1 MSHNTER
8 LGDLLDSLVPVLVER
23 LHETGLGE
31 IEIERDGAMV
41 RVRAEDRGAPVPSAP
56 AAAAPRGAAPGVT
69 PASAAATPSAA
80 DERRHSVR
88 STAVGFVKLAPDIH
102 VGGKVAKGSLVATV
116 DVLGVAVDVRAD
128 HGGIVAKLRC
138 ATGDPVEYGQEL
150 FLVESVGEGKL

>member
-1 MSHNTER
+1 MPHNTER
-8 LGDLLDSLVPVLVER
+8 LGELLDSLVPVLVER

-31 IEIERDGAMV
+31 IEIERDGAIV
-41 RVRAEDRGAPVPSAP
+41 RVRAEDLGAPVSSAPAPAAPRGGTP
-56 AAAAPRGAAPGVT
+56 AAAAPAPT
-69 PASAAATPSAA
+69 AA
-80 DERRHSVR
+80 DDRRHPVC

-116 DVLGVAVDVRAD
+116 DVLGVAVEVRAD

-150 FLVESVGEGKL
+150 FLLESVGEGKL

>member
-1 MSHNTER
+1 MPHNTER

-31 IEIERDGAMV
+31 IEIERDGAIV
-41 RVRAEDRGAPVPSAP
+41 RVRAEDLSAPVASVPAPVASRGGVP
-56 AAAAPRGAAPGVT
+56 AAAAVPT
-69 PASAAATPSAA
+69 AA
-80 DERRHSVR
+80 DERRHPVR

-116 DVLGVAVDVRAD
+116 DVLGVAVEVRAD

-150 FLVESVGEGKL
+150 FLLESVGEGKL

>member
-1 MSHNTER
+1 MPHNTER

-31 IEIERDGAMV
+31 IEIERDGAIV
-41 RVRAEDRGAPVPSAP
+41 RVRAEDLDAPVPSAP
-56 AAAAPRGAAPGVT
+56 AATAPRGAT
-69 PASAAATPSAA
+69 SSAAAVAAPSAA
-80 DERRHSVR
+80 DERRHPVR

-102 VGGKVAKGSLVATV
+102 VGGKVTKGSLVATV
-116 DVLGVAVDVRAD
+116 DVLGVAVEVRAD

-150 FLVESVGEGKL
+150 FLLESVGEGKL

>member
-1 MSHNTER
+1 MPHDTER
-8 LGDLLDSLVPVLVER
+8 LGDLLDSLVPVLIDR

-31 IEIERDGAMV
+31 IEIERDGATV
-41 RVRAEDRGAPVPSAP
+41 RVRAEELAAPVAAAPAASAP
-56 AAAAPRGAAPGVT
+56 RGGTPVAAAAAPTV
-69 PASAAATPSAA
+69 A
-80 DERRHSVR
+80 DDRRHPVR

-128 HGGIVAKLRC
+128 HAGIVAKLRC

-150 FLVESVGEGKL
+150 FLLESVGEVKA

>member
-1 MSHNTER
+1 MAHNTER
-8 LGDLLDSLVPVLVER
+8 LGELLDSLVPVLVER

-31 IEIERDGAMV
+31 IEIERDGAIV
-41 RVRAEDRGAPVPSAP
+41 RVRAEDLGAPVTAAPAPSAPRVGTPVAAAAAP
-56 AAAAPRGAAPGVT
+56 AAA
-69 PASAAATPSAA
+69 
-80 DERRHSVR
+80 DDRRHPVR

-128 HGGIVAKLRC
+128 HAGIVAKLRC

-150 FLVESVGEGKL
+150 FLLESVGEGKL

>member
-8 LGDLLDSLVPVLVER
+8 LGELLDSLVPVLIER

-31 IEIERDGAMV
+31 IEIERDGAIV
-41 RVRAEDRGAPVPSAP
+41 RVRAEDLGAPAVSAP
-56 AAAAPRGAAPGVT
+56 APAAPRGGT
-69 PASAAATPSAA
+69 PAAAVPAPTAA
-80 DERRHSVR
+80 DDRRHPVR

-102 VGGKVAKGSLVATV
+102 VGGKVAKGALVATV
-116 DVLGVAVDVRAD
+116 DVLGVAVEVRAD

-150 FLVESVGEGKL
+150 FLVESVGEVKA

>member
-1 MSHNTER
+1 MPHETER
-8 LGDLLDSLVPVLVER
+8 LGELLDSLVPVLVER

-31 IEIERDGAMV
+31 IEIERDGATV
-41 RVRAEDRGAPVPSAP
+41 RVRAEDLGAPAATAPAPAAPRSATSSAA
-56 AAAAPRGAAPGVT
+56 AAAAPT
-69 PASAAATPSAA
+69 AA
-80 DERRHSVR
+80 DDRRHPVR

-116 DVLGVAVDVRAD
+116 DVLGVAVEVRAD

-150 FLVESVGEGKL
+150 FLVESVGEVKA

>member
-1 MSHNTER
+1 MAHDTER

-31 IEIERDGAMV
+31 IEIERDGAIV
-41 RVRAEDRGAPVPSAP
+41 RVRAEDLGAPAVAAPALAAPRGGAP
-56 AAAAPRGAAPGVT
+56 AAAAAA
-69 PASAAATPSAA
+69 PSAA
-80 DERRHSVR
+80 DERRHPVR

-116 DVLGVAVDVRAD
+116 DVLGVAVEVRAD

-138 ATGDPVEYGQEL
+138 ASGDPVEYGQEL
-150 FLVESVGEGKL
+150 FLLESVGEGKL

>member
-1 MSHNTER
+1 MAHDTER

-31 IEIERDGAMV
+31 IEIERDGATV
-41 RVRAEDRGAPVPSAP
+41 RVRAEDLGAPAVAAPTPGAPRAGVPT
-56 AAAAPRGAAPGVT
+56 AAAPT
-69 PASAAATPSAA
+69 AA
-80 DERRHSVR
+80 DERRHPVR

-116 DVLGVAVDVRAD
+116 DVLGVAVEVRAD
-128 HGGIVAKLRC
+128 HAGIVAKLRC

-150 FLVESVGEGKL
+150 FLLESVGEVKS

>member
-1 MSHNTER
+1 MAHDTER

-31 IEIERDGAMV
+31 IEIERDGATV
-41 RVRAEDRGAPVPSAP
+41 RVRAEDLSAPVASALAPVASRGGVPATAASAP
-56 AAAAPRGAAPGVT
+56 T
-69 PASAAATPSAA
+69 AA
-80 DERRHSVR
+80 DERRHPVR

-116 DVLGVAVDVRAD
+116 DVLGVAVEVRAD

-138 ATGDPVEYGQEL
+138 ASGDPVEYGQEL
-150 FLVESVGEGKL
+150 FLLESVGEGKL

>member
-1 MSHNTER
+1 MAHDTER

-31 IEIERDGAMV
+31 IEIERDGAIV
-41 RVRAEDRGAPVPSAP
+41 RVRAEDPGAPVVAAPALAAPRGGAP
-56 AAAAPRGAAPGVT
+56 AAAAAA
-69 PASAAATPSAA
+69 PSAA
-80 DERRHSVR
+80 DERRHPVR

-116 DVLGVAVDVRAD
+116 DVLGVAVEVRAD

-138 ATGDPVEYGQEL
+138 ASGDPVEYGQEL
-150 FLVESVGEGKL
+150 FLLESVGEGKL

>member
-1 MSHNTER
+1 MAHDTER

-31 IEIERDGAMV
+31 IEIERDGAIV
-41 RVRAEDRGAPVPSAP
+41 RVRAEDLGAPAVAAPTPGAPRGGAP
-56 AAAAPRGAAPGVT
+56 AAAAAA
-69 PASAAATPSAA
+69 PSAA
-80 DERRHSVR
+80 DERRHPVR

-116 DVLGVAVDVRAD
+116 DVLGVAVEVRAD

-138 ATGDPVEYGQEL
+138 ASGDPVEYGQEL
-150 FLVESVGEGKL
+150 FLLESVGEAKA

>member
-1 MSHNTER
+1 MAHDTER
-8 LGDLLDSLVPVLVER
+8 LGALLDSLVPVLVER

-31 IEIERDGAMV
+31 IEIERDGAIV
-41 RVRAEDRGAPVPSAP
+41 RVRAEDLSAPVASVPAPVASRGGVP
-56 AAAAPRGAAPGVT
+56 AAAAVPT
-69 PASAAATPSAA
+69 AA
-80 DERRHSVR
+80 DERRHPVR

-116 DVLGVAVDVRAD
+116 DVLGVAVEVRAD

-150 FLVESVGEGKL
+150 FLLESVGEGKL

>member
-1 MSHNTER
+1 MPHDTER

-31 IEIERDGAMV
+31 IEIERDGAIV
-41 RVRAEDRGAPVPSAP
+41 RVRAEDLSAPVASVPAPVASRGGVP
-56 AAAAPRGAAPGVT
+56 AAAAVPT
-69 PASAAATPSAA
+69 AA
-80 DERRHSVR
+80 DERRHPVR

-116 DVLGVAVDVRAD
+116 DVLGVAVEVRAD

-138 ATGDPVEYGQEL
+138 ASGDPVEYGQEL
-150 FLVESVGEGKL
+150 FLLESVGEGKL

>member
-1 MSHNTER
+1 MPHETER
-8 LGDLLDSLVPVLVER
+8 LGELLDSLVPVLVER

-31 IEIERDGAMV
+31 IEIERDGAIV
-41 RVRAEDRGAPVPSAP
+41 RVRAENLDAPVASAPVP
-56 AAAAPRGAAPGVT
+56 AAPRVGSPTALAPT
-69 PASAAATPSAA
+69 AA
-80 DERRHSVR
+80 DDRRQPVR

-116 DVLGVAVDVRAD
+116 DVLGVAVEVRAD

-150 FLVESVGEGKL
+150 FLVESVGEVKA

>member
-1 MSHNTER
+1 MPHNTER
-8 LGDLLDSLVPVLVER
+8 LGDLIDSLVPVLVER

-31 IEIERDGAMV
+31 IEIERDGAIV
-41 RVRAEDRGAPVPSAP
+41 RVRAEDLGAPVASAP
-56 AAAAPRGAAPGVT
+56 ASAAPRGGT
-69 PASAAATPSAA
+69 PATAAAAPSAA
-80 DERRHSVR
+80 DERRHPVR

-116 DVLGVAVDVRAD
+116 DVLGVAVEVRAD

-150 FLVESVGEGKL
+150 FLLESVGEGKL

>member
-8 LGDLLDSLVPVLVER
+8 LGELLDSLVPVLVER

-31 IEIERDGAMV
+31 IEIERDGAIV
-41 RVRAEDRGAPVPSAP
+41 RVRAEDLGAPVASAPAPAAPRGGTP
-56 AAAAPRGAAPGVT
+56 AAAAPAPT
-69 PASAAATPSAA
+69 AA
-80 DERRHSVR
+80 DDRRHPVR

-102 VGGKVAKGSLVATV
+102 VGGKVAKGALVATV
-116 DVLGVAVDVRAD
+116 DVLGVAVEVRAD

-150 FLVESVGEGKL
+150 FLVESVGEVKA

>member
-1 MSHNTER
+1 MPHNTER
-8 LGDLLDSLVPVLVER
+8 LGELLDSLVPVLVER

-31 IEIERDGAMV
+31 IEIERDGAIV
-41 RVRAEDRGAPVPSAP
+41 RVRAEDLGAPVVAAPAPAAPRGGTP
-56 AAAAPRGAAPGVT
+56 AAAAAA
-69 PASAAATPSAA
+69 PSAA
-80 DERRHSVR
+80 DERRHPVR

-116 DVLGVAVDVRAD
+116 DVLGVDVEVRAD

-150 FLVESVGEGKL
+150 FLLESVGEGKL

>member
-1 MSHNTER
+1 MAHDTER

-31 IEIERDGAMV
+31 IEIERDGATV
-41 RVRAEDRGAPVPSAP
+41 RVRAEDLEAFVASAP
-56 AAAAPRGAAPGVT
+56 APTVARGGVPATAAPT
-69 PASAAATPSAA
+69 AA
-80 DERRHSVR
+80 DERRHPVR

-116 DVLGVAVDVRAD
+116 DVLGVAVEVRAD

-138 ATGDPVEYGQEL
+138 ASGDPVEYGQEL
-150 FLVESVGEGKL
+150 FLLESVGEGKL

>member
-8 LGDLLDSLVPVLVER
+8 LGELLDSLVPVLVER

-31 IEIERDGAMV
+31 IEIERDGAIV
-41 RVRAEDRGAPVPSAP
+41 RVRAEDLGAPVASAP
-56 AAAAPRGAAPGVT
+56 APAAPRGGT
-69 PASAAATPSAA
+69 PAAVAPAPTAA
-80 DERRHSVR
+80 DDRRHPVR

-102 VGGKVAKGSLVATV
+102 VGGKVAKGALVATV
-116 DVLGVAVDVRAD
+116 DVLGVAVEVRAD

-150 FLVESVGEGKL
+150 FLVESVGEVKA